1 MPDQDFFKEVAAQLR
16 KPTGE
21 FGYEVAQKM
30 NESNRE
36 MNLTIIAAL
45 DIKEGNNVLEVGMGN
60 GFFIKDILSKADGI
74 NYVGCD
80 YSQDMIKLASTLNS
94 KFINTGQASFH
105 QSEAHHLPVD
115 NDSIDHLFTVNT
127 IYFWDDIPSILSE
140 FKRVLKKYGTLSI
153 AIRPESCLRQY
164 PSTQYDF
171 EYYTSKQV
179 IDLLIANGFTKSKLI
194 EVKEAEIEILGI
206 KVIPEYAVI
215 LATI

>member
-36 MNLTIIAAL
+36 MNLAIIAAL
-45 DIKEGNNVLEVGMGN
+45 EIKEDNNVLEVGMGN
-60 GFFIKDILSKADGI
+60 GFFVKDILSKAHGI
-74 NYVGCD
+74 NYIGCD

-94 KFINTGQASFH
+94 KFTNAGQATFH

-115 NDSIDHLFTVNT
+115 NNSIDHLFTVNT

-140 FKRVLKKYGTLSI
+140 FKRVLKEKGTLAI
-153 AIRPESCLRQY
+153 AMRPEGCLRQY
-164 PSTQYDF
+164 PSTQYNF
-171 EYYTSKQV
+171 EYYSSNKI
-179 IDLLIANGFTKSKLI
+179 IDLLLANGFSITNLI
-194 EVKEAEIEILGI
+194 EVKEAEMEILENT
-206 KVIPEYAVI
+206 VIPEYAVI
-215 LATI
+215 LASN